1 MKNAS
6 TTPTNKKIYAFID
19 SQNVNLAIKSLGW
32 KLDWSRF
39 RVHLRDKY
47 HVETAYLFV
56 GFVPTNQ
63 ELYTSLQQAGFVL
76 IFKPT
81 LVLPDGAVKG
91 NVDAELVLQAMIDY
105 PDYDQAIIV
114 TGDGDFYCLVKYLND
129 NHKLN
134 RLLVPNE
141 KRYSMLLKPFAA
153 NKIDFMNNLKKKLQY
168 ISPRK

>member
-1 MKNAS
+1 MTSAD
-6 TTPTNKKIYAFID
+6 KKIYAFVD
-19 SQNVNLAIKSLGW
+19 SQNVNLAINSLGW

-47 HVETAYLFV
+47 HVKTAYLFV

-63 ELYTSLQQAGFVL
+63 ELYTFLQQAGFVL

-81 LVLPDGAVKG
+81 LVLPDGGVKG

-105 PDYDQAIIV
+105 PDYDQAVIV

-168 ISPRK
+168 VSSRK

>member
-1 MKNAS
+1 MTSAD
-6 TTPTNKKIYAFID
+6 KKIYAFVD
-19 SQNVNLAIKSLGW
+19 SQNVNLAINSLGW

-47 HVETAYLFV
+47 HVKTAYLFV

-63 ELYTSLQQAGFVL
+63 ELYTFLQQAGFVL

-81 LVLPDGAVKG
+81 LVLPDGGVKG

-105 PDYDQAIIV
+105 PDYDQAVIV

-141 KRYSMLLKPFAA
+141 KRYSMLLKRFAA
-153 NKIDFMNNLKKKLQY
+153 NKIDFMNNL
-168 ISPRK
+168 